1 MGSRRQFRSGPT
13 GCQPAMPRWVDT
25 KLDQLGGLL
34 LPPRCVLCGDRGQP
48 PCLDLC
54 RACEAGLPVAGSSL
68 EDGPAPLRR
77 CLASFEYGH
86 PVDHLVHALKY
97 RGQLA
102 VGRVLGT
109 LLGER
114 IAALGLQADVDVV
127 LPVPLH
133 PARHGDRGFNQ
144 SAEIGHW
151 VARRLDR
158 PLDLR
163 LAKRRRDTR
172 PQVGL
177 AVEERR
183 SNVAGAFAASPAARG
198 LRIAL
203 VDDVT
208 TTGRTLQELA
218 ATLLDAGAGSVEG
231 WCVARA
237 ERKHVAAPAASAVA
251 EPA

>member
-1 MGSRRQFRSGPT
+1 MGN
-13 GCQPAMPRWVDT
+13 WVDT
-25 KLDQLGGLL
+25 SLDRLGGLL

-54 RACEAGLPVAGSSL
+54 RACEAGLPGALAPLG
-68 EDGPAPLRR
+68 DGPTPLRR
-77 CLASFEYGH
+77 CLAPFDYGH

-114 IAALGLQADVDVV
+114 AAALGLQADVDVV

-133 PARHGDRGFNQ
+133 PARHGSRGFNQ
-144 SAEIGHW
+144 SAELGHW
-151 VARRLDR
+151 VARRLAR
-158 PLDLR
+158 PIDPR
-163 LAKRRRDTR
+163 LAVRRRDTR

-183 SNVAGAFAASPAARG
+183 NNLAGAFAASPGVRG
-198 LRIAL
+198 LRVAL

-208 TTGRTLQELA
+208 TTGRTLQTLA
-218 ATLLDAGAGSVEG
+218 EVLLKAGAASVDG
-231 WCVARA
+231 WCVAHA
-237 ERKHVAAPAASAVA
+237 ERRAAAAPISPTVP
-251 EPA
+251 EPG

>member
-1 MGSRRQFRSGPT
+1 
-13 GCQPAMPRWVDT
+13 MPRWVDT
-25 KLDQLGGLL
+25 KLDRLGGLL

-54 RACEAGLPVAGSSL
+54 RACEAGLPTSGEPFTHES
-68 EDGPAPLRR
+68 GPLRS
-77 CLASFEYGH
+77 CFAPFSYGY
-86 PVDHLVHALKY
+86 PVDHLVQALKY

-114 IAALGLQADVDVV
+114 VLAFGLHAGVDVV

-133 PARHGDRGFNQ
+133 PARHGARGFNQ
-144 SAEIGHW
+144 SVEIARW
-151 VARRLDR
+151 IARRLPL
-158 PLDLR
+158 PLDPR
-163 LAKRRRDTR
+163 LAVRRRDTR

-177 AVEERR
+177 AVDERKG
-183 SNVAGAFAASPAARG
+183 NLADAFAASRAVRG
-198 LRIAL
+198 LRVAL

-218 ATLLDAGAGSVEG
+218 GTLVEAGAGSVTG
-231 WCVARA
+231 WCIARA
-237 ERKHVAAPAASAVA
+237 DLRTAATPDAPPAAKRV
-251 EPA
+251 

>member
-1 MGSRRQFRSGPT
+1 
-13 GCQPAMPRWVDT
+13 MPRWVDSN
-25 KLDQLGGLL
+25 LDRLGGLL

-54 RACEAGLPVAGSSL
+54 RACAADLPT
-68 EDGPAPLRR
+68 PAEPFTGESGPLRT
-77 CLASFEYGH
+77 SFAPFGYGY
-86 PVDHLVHALKY
+86 PMDHLVQALKY

-114 IAALGLQADVDVV
+114 LEALGLHGGVDVV

-133 PARHGDRGFNQ
+133 PARHSERGFNQ
-144 SAEIGHW
+144 SAEIGRW
-151 VARRLDR
+151 VARRLQLRFD
-158 PLDLR
+158 PR
-163 LAKRRRDTR
+163 LAVRRRDTR

-177 AVEERR
+177 AVEQRQCNL
-183 SNVAGAFAASPAARG
+183 SGAFAASGSLRG
-198 LRIAL
+198 FRVAL

-218 ATLLDAGAGSVEG
+218 GALIAAGAGSVDG

-237 ERKHVAAPAASAVA
+237 DLRTTATPQASPAA
-251 EPA
+251 EPV

>member
-1 MGSRRQFRSGPT
+1 MGN
-13 GCQPAMPRWVDT
+13 WVDMN
-25 KLDQLGGLL
+25 LDRLGALL
-34 LPPRCVLCGDRGQP
+34 LPPRCVLCGGRGQP

-54 RACEAGLPVAGSSL
+54 RACEAGLPGALPPQG
-68 EDGPAPLRR
+68 DGPMPLRR
-77 CLASFEYGH
+77 CLAPFDYGH
-86 PVDHLVHALKY
+86 PLDHLVHELKY

-102 VGRVLGT
+102 IGRVLGT

-114 IAALGLQADVDVV
+114 AAALSLQADVDIV

-133 PARHGDRGFNQ
+133 PARHGRRGFNQ

-151 VARRLDR
+151 VARRLGR
-158 PLDLR
+158 PLDPR
-163 LAKRRRDTR
+163 LAVRRRDTR

-177 AVEERR
+177 AVGHRH
-183 SNVAGAFAASPAARG
+183 SNLLGAFVASPAVRG

-208 TTGRTLQELA
+208 TTGYTLQALA
-218 ATLLDAGAGSVEG
+218 VALREAGAESVDG

-237 ERKHVAAPAASAVA
+237 DRRVTAAPDSAAVA
-251 EPA
+251 EPG

>member
-1 MGSRRQFRSGPT
+1 
-13 GCQPAMPRWVDT
+13 
-25 KLDQLGGLL
+25 
-34 LPPRCVLCGDRGQP
+34 
-48 PCLDLC
+48 
-54 RACEAGLPVAGSSL
+54 
-68 EDGPAPLRR
+68 
-77 CLASFEYGH
+77 
-86 PVDHLVHALKY
+86 VDHLVHALKY

-109 LLGER
+109 LLCAR

-133 PARHGDRGFNQ
+133 PARHGSRGFNQ

-151 VARRLDR
+151 VARG
-158 PLDLR
+158 LR
-163 LAKRRRDTR
+163 LRLEPRLAVRRRDTQ

-177 AVEERR
+177 PPGQRR
-183 SNVAGAFAASPAARG
+183 SNLAGAFAAAPAARG
-198 LRIAL
+198 LRVAA

-218 ATLLDAGAGSVEG
+218 AALLDAGAASVDG

-237 ERKHVAAPAASAVA
+237 DRRTGAPPPDPPSAD

>member
-1 MGSRRQFRSGPT
+1 MG
-13 GCQPAMPRWVDT
+13 AWVD
-25 KLDQLGGLL
+25 KGLDRLGGLL

-54 RACEAGLPVAGSSL
+54 RACETVLPAATDPVS
-68 EDGPAPLRR
+68 DGPGPLRR
-77 CLASFEYGH
+77 CVAPFQYGH
-86 PVDHLVHALKY
+86 PLDHLVHALKY

-109 LLGER
+109 VVGER
-114 IAALGLQADVDVV
+114 IAARGLQAGVDVL

-133 PARHGDRGFNQ
+133 PSRHGSRGFNQ

-151 VARRLDR
+151 LARRLR
-158 PLDLR
+158 IPLDPR
-163 LAKRRRDTR
+163 LAARRLDTR

-183 SNVAGAFAASPAARG
+183 TNLTGAFAASPAVRG
-198 LRIAL
+198 LRVAV

-218 ATLLDAGAGSVEG
+218 AALLGAGAESVDG

-237 ERKHVAAPAASAVA
+237 DRVGTAAPETSP
-251 EPA
+251 PAKPA

>member
-1 MGSRRQFRSGPT
+1 
-13 GCQPAMPRWVDT
+13 MPVWTHAGLAR
-25 KLDQLGGLL
+25 LGGLL

-54 RACEAGLPVAGSSL
+54 RACEAALPAAL
-68 EDGPAPLRR
+68 EPLGDGPGPLRR
-77 CLASFEYGH
+77 CLAPFDYGH
-86 PVDHLVHALKY
+86 PLDHLVHALKY

-102 VGRVLGT
+102 VGRILGT

-114 IAALGLQADVDVV
+114 VAALGLQADVDVV

-133 PARHGDRGFNQ
+133 PARHGSRGFNQ

-158 PLDLR
+158 RLGLR
-163 LAKRRRDTR
+163 LAVRHRDTR

-177 AVEERR
+177 AVEDRR
-183 SNVAGAFAASPAARG
+183 TNLAGAFAASPTVRG

-218 ATLLDAGAGSVEG
+218 AALIDGGAATVEG

-237 ERKHVAAPAASAVA
+237 DRRVAAADASPAA

>member
-1 MGSRRQFRSGPT
+1 MSG
-13 GCQPAMPRWVDT
+13 WVDRN
-25 KLDQLGGLL
+25 LDRLGGLL

-54 RACEAGLPVAGSSL
+54 RACEAGLPGASAPVGH
-68 EDGPAPLRR
+68 GPAPLRR
-77 CLASFEYGH
+77 CHAPFDYAH
-86 PVDHLVHALKY
+86 PLDHLVHALKY

-114 IAALGLQADVDVV
+114 VAALDLQADVDVL

-133 PARHGDRGFNQ
+133 PLRHGGRGFNQ

-151 VARRLDR
+151 IARRLDL
-158 PLDLR
+158 PLAPR
-163 LAKRRRDTR
+163 LAHRRRDTR

-177 AVEERR
+177 AVADRR
-183 SNVAGAFAASPAARG
+183 TNLAGAFAASPTARG

-218 ATLLDAGAGSVEG
+218 AALLEAGAESVEG

-237 ERKHVAAPAASAVA
+237 DRRTAATNASQA
-251 EPA
+251 EEPV